1 MQKLRE
7 KIAVVTGASK
17 GIGAATAKQLAAA
30 GATVVVNYLSS
41 RDDAERVVK
50 EIVDAGGKAIA
61 LGANVALESEVN
73 GLFEEVKAKFGRVD
87 ILINNAGV
95 YSFSVLEEVTTD
107 SYRRMY
113 DINVLGVLQVTR
125 SALPLFPE
133 AGGAIVNISSTAS
146 VTSPAMAS
154 VYASSKSA
162 VDGITRS
169 LAKELGG
176 RNIRV
181 NAINP
186 SLIMTEGVDAL
197 ANPDLEKQLIAVTPL
212 GRAGQPDDVA
222 LPAVFLAS
230 EDARFITG
238 VTLLVSGGAGT

>member
-1 MQKLRE
+1 MQKL
-7 KIAVVTGASK
+7 KDKVAVVTGASK
-17 GIGAATAKQLAAA
+17 GIGAAIAKQLAAA
-30 GATVVVNYLSS
+30 GAKVVVNYVSS
-41 RDDAERVVK
+41 RDGAEKVVN
-50 EIVDAGGKAIA
+50 EIVDAGGQAIA
-61 LGANVALESEVN
+61 LPANVALEFEVN
-73 GLFEEVKAKFGRVD
+73 ARFDEVKAKFGCVD
-87 ILINNAGV
+87 ILVNNAGV
-95 YSFSVLEEVTTD
+95 YSFSALEEVTAD

-113 DINVLGVLQVTR
+113 DINVLSVLQATR

-133 AGGAIVNISSTAS
+133 AGGAIINISSTAS
-146 VTSPAMAS
+146 VTSPGMAS

-169 LAKELGG
+169 LAKELGS

-197 ANPDLEKQLIAVTPL
+197 GDPDLEKQLIAMTSL

-230 EDARFITG
+230 EDASSSR
-238 VTLLVSGGAGT
+238 A